1 MVNCNSYVFRRSDN
15 SNKLTK
21 PGNVAPVWLP
31 AAEAGQDL
39 LSNSEYH
46 AAENMACHKILQIPP
61 LPFIGA
67 GTKCKWLKMGF
78 FMIQMS
84 ILVSGLTVCFCDK
97 CISSICLC
105 LGRIQKLFDDAL
117 CPWLVWVWSEFLP
130 GVDHIPGP
138 DHKMGRG
145 QSGQT
150 QYCAQWPSIITTA
163 TR

>member
-1 MVNCNSYVFRRSDN
+1 MSSASVITQTSWQSQ
-15 SNKLTK
+15 
-21 PGNVAPVWLP
+21 GMWLP

-39 LSNSEYH
+39 LSNSLDH

-78 FMIQMS
+78 FMMANVNLDFLTVQS
-84 ILVSGLTVCFCDK
+84 LWFRLVSEVTVCFCEK
-97 CISSICLC
+97 CISSIRLC
-105 LGRIQKLFDDAL
+105 LGRIQKLSDDAP
-117 CPWLVWVWSEFLP
+117 CPWLVWSDLSFY
-130 GVDHIPGP
+130 PGP
-138 DHKMGRG
+138 DHKMGR
-145 QSGQT
+145 GQT